1 MSKIKSPLKQNEDVE
16 LVKLSDADVQNLF
29 NETFD
34 FDESIL
40 ENEVEEEEEEEKKL
54 TEKEQKQVDEYGYV
68 LPDITEVVESTDNL
82 AVKTKDDKNII
93 YDATKE
99 NEKNKEIEK
108 RVAKQMQPY
117 IDSGEYSQ
125 EELNTIEKY
134 QTRLETDLYDKK
146 HMPDQEKFRPLEVLN

>member
-16 LVKLSDADVQNLF
+16 LVKLSDADAQSLF

-68 LPDITEVVESTDNL
+68 LPDITEVVKSDDDLE
-82 AVKTKDDKNII
+82 VKTKDDKKIVYN
-93 YDATKE
+93 T
-99 NEKNKEIEK
+99 NEEKKRLKEIGGI
-108 RVAKQMQPY
+108 VAEQMQPY
-117 IDSGEYSQ
+117 IDSGEYSE
-125 EELNTIEKY
+125 EELNTIRKY
-134 QTRLETDLYDKK
+134 LNRL
-146 HMPDQEKFRPLEVLN
+146 